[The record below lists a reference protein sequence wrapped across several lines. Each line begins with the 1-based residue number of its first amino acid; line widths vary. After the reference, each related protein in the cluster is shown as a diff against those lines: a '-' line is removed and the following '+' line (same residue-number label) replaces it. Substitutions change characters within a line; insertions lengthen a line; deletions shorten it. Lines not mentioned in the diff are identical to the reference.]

1 MTPSL
6 YSWQIAHCHA
16 EVVRKFASKWVMAL
30 GGGMV
35 AGVAVTCQW
44 QRAWMGKWKVCSA
57 LNLGIGDGMCGF
69 CCLA

>member
-1 MTPSL
+1 MRMTPSL

-44 QRAWMGKWKVCSA
+44 QREHGWENGKYVQ
-57 LNLGIGDGMCGF
+57 L
-69 CCLA
+69 